1 MSRRGPWSAVVLA
14 FLLVLAVA
22 PVAAQDEAV
31 GSPEPSSTSTA
42 ADPGYDPFALI
53 PIDVEAD
60 DDPLDKLGQDPVGNG
75 VAILVLLLLLA
86 SLVAAPVLAMRGTL
100 PAVPD
105 PIVLLLALAGM
116 AVAAYLATVET
127 SGAEAICGPVGDCN
141 AVQESEYARV
151 FGIHV
156 GVVGL
161 LGYGLI
167 VLLWL
172 VARVA
177 SGPVPDVARVL
188 IAVGTLFGVAF
199 SAYLTFLEP
208 FVIGATCMW
217 CISSAVIMT
226 LLLWVTAADGWAAFR
241 RIRGSGPGDGQ
252 HASGRASA
260 SAATG
265 H

>member
-1 MSRRGPWSAVVLA
+1 MTRRTTWSAVVLA
-14 FLLVLAVA
+14 FLLVLAAA
-22 PVAAQDEAV
+22 PVAAQDAAV
-31 GSPEPSSTSTA
+31 GSPGPSPTSTA
-42 ADPGYDPFALI
+42 SDPDYDPFALI
-53 PIDVEAD
+53 PIDVESD
-60 DDPLDKLGQDPVGNG
+60 DDPLDKLAQDPVGNG
-75 VAILVLLLLLA
+75 LAVLVLLLLLA

-105 PIVLLLALAGM
+105 PVVLVLALAGTV
-116 AVAAYLATVET
+116 VAAYLATVET

-156 GVVGL
+156 GVLGL

-188 IAVGTLFGVAF
+188 IALGALFGVAF

-217 CISSAVIMT
+217 CITSALLMT
-226 LLLWVTAADGWAAFR
+226 ALLWAAA
-241 RIRGSGPGDGQ
+241 GSGWD
-252 HASGRASA
+252 AWTRLRRAA
-260 SAATG
+260 G
-265 H
+265 